1 MKRRTIG
8 PAYERSPATECSEW
22 ASRNFLALLSAVIC
36 AVLWW
41 FVVDWVVDKLI
52 PFLAEDEATQYSSQD
67 SVWIAVKVI
76 GAVILAV
83 LVCKTRAK

>member
-8 PAYERSPATECSEW
+8 PAYERSPVTECSEW

-36 AVLWW
+36 AALWW
-41 FVVDWVVDKLI
+41 FVVEWVVDKLI
-52 PFLAEDEATQYSSQD
+52 PFLAEDETTEYSSQD

>member
-8 PAYERSPATECSEW
+8 PAYERSPVTECSEW
-22 ASRNFLALLSAVIC
+22 ASRNFLVLLSAVIFSV
-36 AVLWW
+36 AWW
-41 FVVDWVVDKLI
+41 FVVEWVVDKLI

-76 GAVILAV
+76 GSVILAV

>member
-22 ASRNFLALLSAVIC
+22 ASRNFLVLLSAVI
-36 AVLWW
+36 AAAIWW

-52 PFLAEDEATQYSSQD
+52 NFLAENATNQYSSQD

-76 GAVILAV
+76 GALILAV
-83 LVCKTRAK
+83 LICKSRAK